1 MSLPSLSAR
10 VARLSCLLVSAI
22 VFLVSLPTPAS
33 ASGYTLTQQTHP
45 NQLPSTYQGTMTRQ
59 YAMGPFASRN
69 DVVTTGDTVYAS
81 WWQAALTF
89 PNLPQVT
96 PVKQF
101 TFPFFGVNYTAIT
114 VTSKGFIYMG
124 SYPYASD
131 LVNLDTAQYAPDYS
145 ATGSGFPLIGGV
157 ARPVIS
163 FLHSA
168 GGAVSLTSLSN
179 SGTPAGCL
187 SGLGACQFNNY
198 LYEIMPP
205 ITSYVSVTTV
215 GGNKVP
221 TNVVATPIN
230 SIGTPADGYRF
241 VLLGL
246 QLRDVTGVAASVI
259 VILYQS
265 GLIEIYY
272 YTITTDG
279 VQAQDDYTGSGTS
292 PTDGNGWVSV
302 GICDGQSQWYSL
314 PGTSQTSYSQLQ
326 SLLPGTALSF
336 KPK

>member
-1 MSLPSLSAR
+1 M
-10 VARLSCLLVSAI
+10 
-22 VFLVSLPTPAS
+22 
-33 ASGYTLTQQTHP
+33 
-45 NQLPSTYQGTMTRQ
+45 
-59 YAMGPFASRN
+59 
-69 DVVTTGDTVYAS
+69 
-81 WWQAALTF
+81 
-89 PNLPQVT
+89 
-96 PVKQF
+96 
-101 TFPFFGVNYTAIT
+101 NYTAIT

-168 GGAVSLTSLSN
+168 GGAISLTSLSN

-215 GGNKVP
+215 EGIKAN
-221 TNVVATPIN
+221 TMVVATPIN

-259 VILYQS
+259 VMLYQS

-279 VQAQDDYTGSGTS
+279 VQAQDDHTGSGTS
-292 PTDGNGWVSV
+292 PADGEGYVSV
-302 GICDGQSQWYSL
+302 GICDGQSTWFS
-314 PGTSQTSYSQLQ
+314 PGGTSQVSYSALQ
-326 SLLPGTALSF
+326 SILPGSAISF
-336 KPK
+336 KPH